1 MIQLCAFADEAATE
15 LSGQITALK
24 ENEISLIEIRGID
37 DKNVSEFTEE
47 EAKKYAQAFA
57 DAGISVWSIG
67 SPLGKISIDEDLEEH
82 FELTR
87 HVCRLAKIFGT
98 DKIRMFSF
106 KKAYEREDEV
116 FRALRRMVEIAREE
130 GVQLYHENE
139 CGIFGDVPSRV
150 LKIMENVEGLKYV
163 YDPANF
169 LREHL
174 SAEETIEQLYDTTDY
189 FHIKDVIRDTGEHVP
204 AGYGDGMISRLLEL
218 VPAEKT
224 VVFTAEPHLKVV
236 APDDTEEIEKLR
248 EKGQK
253 YYTDPREAF
262 DVAINAMK
270 KQLTRAGYMEKDGI
284 YYKK

>member
-24 ENEISLIEIRGID
+24 ENGISLIEIRGID

-116 FRALRRMVEIAREE
+116 F
-130 GVQLYHENE
+130 
-139 CGIFGDVPSRV
+139 
-150 LKIMENVEGLKYV
+150 
-163 YDPANF
+163 
-169 LREHL
+169 
-174 SAEETIEQLYDTTDY
+174 
-189 FHIKDVIRDTGEHVP
+189 
-204 AGYGDGMISRLLEL
+204 
-218 VPAEKT
+218 
-224 VVFTAEPHLKVV
+224 
-236 APDDTEEIEKLR
+236 
-248 EKGQK
+248 
-253 YYTDPREAF
+253 
-262 DVAINAMK
+262 
-270 KQLTRAGYMEKDGI
+270 
-284 YYKK
+284 